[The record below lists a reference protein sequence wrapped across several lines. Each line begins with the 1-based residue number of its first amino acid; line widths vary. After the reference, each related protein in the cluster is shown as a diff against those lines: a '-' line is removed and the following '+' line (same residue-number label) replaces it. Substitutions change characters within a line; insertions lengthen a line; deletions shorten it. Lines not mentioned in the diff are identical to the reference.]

1 MGDLEIS
8 FSKVI
13 ALYVVTKA
21 FTVTVDLLKLMP
33 SIFSEVFEVC
43 FTKNFIESVIDWQWQ
58 VANVWLIWY
67 VAQWCWSVEEPL
79 FGERAFMVPDDTKED
94 KPLSLY
100 YVAVYTQKPTC
111 TTTAG
116 SRVFIK
122 KLRSRVVVWSDKKIF
137 STSE

>member
-1 MGDLEIS
+1 MDKLFHVYSMGDLEIS

-67 VAQWCWSVEEPL
+67 VAQWCWSVEWPL
-79 FGERAFMVPDDTKED
+79 FGERAYMVPDDTKED
-94 KPLSLY
+94 KPLSLLL
-100 YVAVYTQKPTC
+100 C
-111 TTTAG
+111 TLKNLNVPQLQAAG
-116 SRVFIK
+116 
-122 KLRSRVVVWSDKKIF
+122 F
-137 STSE
+137 S

>member
-43 FTKNFIESVIDWQWQ
+43 FTKNFIESVID
-58 VANVWLIWY
+58 
-67 VAQWCWSVEEPL
+67 
-79 FGERAFMVPDDTKED
+79 
-94 KPLSLY
+94 
-100 YVAVYTQKPTC
+100 
-111 TTTAG
+111 
-116 SRVFIK
+116 
-122 KLRSRVVVWSDKKIF
+122 
-137 STSE
+137 